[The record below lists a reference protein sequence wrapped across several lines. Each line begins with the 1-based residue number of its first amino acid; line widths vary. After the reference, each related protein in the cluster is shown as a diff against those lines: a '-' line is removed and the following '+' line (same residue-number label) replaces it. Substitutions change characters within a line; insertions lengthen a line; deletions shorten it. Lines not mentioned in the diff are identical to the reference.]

1 MTTGQLFNAL
11 VVGAGL
17 VALGAWLVV
26 ALRSYLTSHATASH
40 RSDSSSKKP
49 AARPRVPPSE
59 PAPALG
65 SSEHTPNPA
74 PRPAEPESVTQI
86 SLLLADVIGEAQSSG
101 KPVLQSRGT
110 SAPDP
115 ATELLERGAAESRVT
130 LIYEADAEEDEPTAP
145 FARIMVAASGDS
157 DCGLKR
163 RRNEDSFL
171 VLPEQGVFVV
181 ADGMGGYAGGQVA
194 SSLAVDAVRQAFESE
209 KFEGPVAADRPVPRR
224 GQELANAVWQANRVV
239 FRAARTEPELAD
251 MGTTLVALRFA
262 PNKQRLYVGHV
273 GDSRCYRL
281 RGADLRQLTTDHVMR
296 ARGLKGPRAGDLFN
310 AVGLRP
316 ELDLD
321 LVIDMPRP
329 GDVYL
334 LCSDGLP
341 KMVSDEVIRDT
352 LIAES
357 DVEAAVYCLIER
369 ANDAGGKDNVTVLLA
384 KVLGSPTPRSPSG
397 AGSNSAGQYLT

>member
-1 MTTGQLFNAL
+1 MTTAL
-11 VVGAGL
+11 L
-17 VALGAWLVV
+17 VNSLVLGGCLAALLGRLVI
-26 ALRSYLTSHATASH
+26 
-40 RSDSSSKKP
+40 
-49 AARPRVPPSE
+49 AAR
-59 PAPALG
+59 
-65 SSEHTPNPA
+65 SSRA
-74 PRPAEPESVTQI
+74 VQAVAAEPVLHAERSPAQPEASPNI

-101 KPVLQSRGT
+101 KPVPPT
-110 SAPDP
+110 SVPNSGRF
-115 ATELLERGAAESRVT
+115 ERASTDSHVT
-130 LIYEADAEEDEPTAP
+130 LIYEPDAEEDEPTAP
-145 FARIMVAASGDS
+145 FARIIVSASGDS

-194 SSLAVDAVRQAFESE
+194 SSLAVDAVREAFESE
-209 KFEGPVAADRPVPRR
+209 RFEGAVAADCPVPRR
-224 GQELANAVWQANRVV
+224 GRELANAVSQANSAV

-281 RGADLRQLTTDHVMR
+281 RGADLRQLTTDHVMG
-296 ARGLKGPRAGDLFN
+296 ARGLKGPRAGELFN

-316 ELDLD
+316 ELSLD
-321 LVIDMPRP
+321 LVIDMPQP

-341 KMVSDEVIRDT
+341 KMVSDELIRDI

-357 DVEAAVYCLIER
+357 DLEAAVYCLIER

-384 KVLGSPTPRSPSG
+384 KVQARPLNGSPSG
-397 AGSNSAGQYLT
+397 ASLNTAGQYLT

>member
-1 MTTGQLFNAL
+1 MTTNQLVNTL
-11 VVGAGL
+11 VLGGGL
-17 VALGAWLVV
+17 VALVGWLVL
-26 ALRSYLTSHATASH
+26 ARRARRAAHRTAA
-40 RSDSSSKKP
+40 REIDSSSNNQPAQP
-49 AARPRVPPSE
+49 AALPTERASVASLSGL
-59 PAPALG
+59 AL
-65 SSEHTPNPA
+65 N
-74 PRPAEPESVTQI
+74 AESRLADPESLTQI
-86 SLLLADVIGEAQSSG
+86 SLLLADVIGEAQTSG
-101 KPVLQSRGT
+101 TAVRGALAT
-110 SAPDP
+110 SAPVSGLFEQGPD
-115 ATELLERGAAESRVT
+115 ESRVT
-130 LIYEADAEEDEPTAP
+130 LFYEADAEDDEPTAP
-145 FARIMVAASGDS
+145 FARIEVAASGDS

-181 ADGMGGYAGGQVA
+181 ADGMGGHAGGQVA
-194 SSLAVDAVRQAFESE
+194 SSLAVDAVRRAFESE
-209 KFEGPVAADRPVPRR
+209 RFEGAVAAASSVPRR
-224 GQELANAVWQANRVV
+224 GQELVNAVWQANRVV
-239 FRAARTEPELAD
+239 FSAARSEPELAD

-281 RGADLRQLTTDHVMR
+281 RGADLRQLTTDHVM
-296 ARGLKGPRAGDLFN
+296 AQRGLKGPRAGELFN
-310 AVGLRP
+310 AVGLRA

-321 LVIDMPRP
+321 LVVDMPRP

-357 DVEAAVYCLIER
+357 DLEAAVYSLIER

-384 KVLGSPTPRSPSG
+384 KVLGSRTTRSPSD
-397 AGSNSAGQYLT
+397 ASPNSPGQYLT